1 VFPEHR
7 RLNRGFFYPVVLFR
21 GHCCASPRHFRYG
34 CSADAHGSL
43 YLAPTR
49 SAAQLS
55 GDLTEPCVW
64 RHTYKRRAARSG
76 IERRVRFAMRGHTST
91 DEGDR
96 YETPSVEDMAVEGR
110 KFPRYEV

>member
-1 VFPEHR
+1 MTGVGGAISKPARWLISSMKTAYAGVFPEHR

-55 GDLTEPCVW
+55 GDASVAVDVLRTTPVS
-64 RHTYKRRAARSG
+64 ALG
-76 IERRVRFAMRGHTST
+76 LGF
-91 DEGDR
+91 GD
-96 YETPSVEDMAVEGR
+96 TLSL
-110 KFPRYEV
+110 